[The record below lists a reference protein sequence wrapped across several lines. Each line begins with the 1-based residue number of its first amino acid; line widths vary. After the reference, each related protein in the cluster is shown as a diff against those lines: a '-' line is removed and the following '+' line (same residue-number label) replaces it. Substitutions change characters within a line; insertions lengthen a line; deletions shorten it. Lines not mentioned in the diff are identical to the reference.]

1 LFKIS
6 EHLVILDIG
15 CGSGNTAKL
24 LSDELKYDRIIGV
37 DIDPDMIEF
46 ARINNQ
52 IENTEYIVQDIS
64 NDWDLW
70 DEKLKKLAGKVSVI
84 FSNYCLHWIND
95 IERTAINISHL
106 ISNTGIIVVDV
117 LYCGD
122 IYRNVTNEERKKFN
136 QILKYPTDQKVIGR
150 WITAFKNAG
159 LTKIN
164 IKYWEPKSIYPQK
177 YYFEGIFFKNGT
189 HFIYH

>member
-1 LFKIS
+1 LKIS

-37 DIDPDMIEF
+37 DIDPNMIEF

-52 IENTEYIVQDIS
+52 IENTEYIVQDIT
-64 NDWDLW
+64 NDWSLW

-95 IERTAINISHL
+95 IERAAINISHL
-106 ISNTGIIVVDV
+106 LSNTGIILVDV

-122 IYRNVTNEERKKFN
+122 IYRNVSNEERKKFN
-136 QILKYPTDQKVIGR
+136 EILKYPTEQKLIGR
-150 WITAFKNAG
+150 WVTAFKNAG
-159 LTKIN
+159 LTKID

-177 YYFEGIFFKNGT
+177 YYFEGIFSKNDK
-189 HFIYH
+189 HFIYN